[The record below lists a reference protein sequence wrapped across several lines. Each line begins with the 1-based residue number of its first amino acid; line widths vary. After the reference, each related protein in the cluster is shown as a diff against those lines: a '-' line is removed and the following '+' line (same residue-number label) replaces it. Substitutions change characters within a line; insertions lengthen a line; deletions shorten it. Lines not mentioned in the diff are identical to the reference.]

1 MSENNKTKKKLSL
14 STIIFIA
21 LLTGAVFGILI
32 HYFIPEGYFRDT
44 ILINGIFYVLG
55 NGFIRL
61 MQMLVV
67 PLVFCSLVCGAMA
80 IGDTKT
86 LGTVGV

>member
-32 HYFIPEGYFRDT
+32 HYFIPEGYF
-44 ILINGIFYVLG
+44 
-55 NGFIRL
+55 
-61 MQMLVV
+61 
-67 PLVFCSLVCGAMA
+67 A
-80 IGDTKT
+80 IPF
-86 LGTVGV
+86 L

>member
-32 HYFIPEGYFRDT
+32 HYFIPEG
-44 ILINGIFYVLG
+44 IFAIPFLS
-55 NGFIRL
+55 
-61 MQMLVV
+61 M
-67 PLVFCSLVCGAMA
+67 VFSMSSEMA
-80 IGDTKT
+80 SS
-86 LGTVGV
+86 V

>member
-44 ILINGIFYVLG
+44 ILI
-55 NGFIRL
+55 
-61 MQMLVV
+61 M
-67 PLVFCSLVCGAMA
+67 VFSMSSEMA
-80 IGDTKT
+80 SS
-86 LGTVGV
+86 V